1 MSAGVQAISIHKRL
15 VLDKRENSNNWYARL
30 TFSDG
35 VIIRRSTKTEDLELA
50 KEVAL
55 KIYYETQARI
65 ENKLPPSSRK
75 FRHVAEH
82 TIKRMNQDLNAG
94 VGKSAYKDY
103 ISALKVWFI
112 PYFGKIDISKINLK
126 ALSEFN
132 TWRDEKHGK
141 RFSQSGINNHNAAL
155 NKVLNEAELNG
166 WITKAM
172 RPILLNKGVATKN
185 RGSFSNKEYNQLH
198 MALRNF
204 HTKTTNKKAAAT
216 RETLRNYLLVL
227 ANTGIRHGTE
237 ALNLRWC
244 NIDWYEQ
251 NEEKYLEFNVDG
263 KTGSR
268 SLIGRDSLKDPLMR
282 QSKLNPK
289 LDFNN
294 LDNLL
299 ESKSD
304 EYVFTNRLGE
314 RATVFNLNRAF
325 NALLEGLS
333 LKVGSDNKERTLYS
347 LRHYYATQDLSRG
360 MSTHLLA
367 KQLGNSTK
375 MLDQHYS
382 KVSAR
387 LNADLHS
394 GRNSKKISGSNP
406 QSKLTVCPFCAEDI
420 KAKAIKCKHCGE
432 WLKQD
437 YEI

>member
-35 VIIRRSTKTEDLELA
+35 VNIRRSTKTEDLELA
-50 KEVAL
+50 KEVAF

-103 ISALKVWFI
+103 ISALQVWFI

-132 TWRDEKHGK
+132 AWRDEKHGK

-166 WITKAM
+166 WITKSM

-237 ALNLRWC
+237 ALNLRWR

-299 ESKSD
+299 KSKSD

-375 MLDQHYS
+375 MLDKHYS
-382 KVSAR
+382 KVSSR

-394 GRNSKKISGSNP
+394 GRTAKKASKSNG
-406 QSKLTVCPFCAEDI
+406 QLELTTCPFCAEDI

-432 WLKQD
+432 WLNKD
-437 YEI
+437 ANS

>member
-1 MSAGVQAISIHKRL
+1 LSAGVQAISIHKRL

-299 ESKSD
+299 KSKSD

>member
-1 MSAGVQAISIHKRL
+1 LSAGVQAISIHKRL

-35 VIIRRSTKTEDLELA
+35 VNIRRSTKTEDLELA
-50 KEVAL
+50 KEVAF

-103 ISALKVWFI
+103 ISALQVWFI

-132 TWRDEKHGK
+132 AWRDEKHGK

-198 MALRNF
+198 TALRNF

-237 ALNLRWC
+237 ALNLRWR

-299 ESKSD
+299 KSKSD

-325 NALLEGLS
+325 NALLDGLS

-394 GRNSKKISGSNP
+394 GRNSKKLSGSNP

-437 YEI
+437 YKI

>member
-35 VIIRRSTKTEDLELA
+35 VNIRRSTKTEDLELA
-50 KEVAL
+50 KEVAF

-103 ISALKVWFI
+103 ISALQVWFI

-132 TWRDEKHGK
+132 AWRDEKHGK

-198 MALRNF
+198 TALRNF

-237 ALNLRWC
+237 ALNLRWR

-299 ESKSD
+299 KSKSD

-394 GRNSKKISGSNP
+394 GRNSKKLSGSNP

-437 YEI
+437 CEI

>member
-1 MSAGVQAISIHKRL
+1 LSAGVQAISIHKRL

-35 VIIRRSTKTEDLELA
+35 VNIRRSTKTEDLELA
-50 KEVAL
+50 KEVAF

-103 ISALKVWFI
+103 ISALQVWFI

-132 TWRDEKHGK
+132 AWRDEKHGK

-198 MALRNF
+198 TALRNF

-237 ALNLRWC
+237 ALNLRWR

-299 ESKSD
+299 KSKSD

-394 GRNSKKISGSNP
+394 GRNSKKLSGSNP

-437 YEI
+437 CEI